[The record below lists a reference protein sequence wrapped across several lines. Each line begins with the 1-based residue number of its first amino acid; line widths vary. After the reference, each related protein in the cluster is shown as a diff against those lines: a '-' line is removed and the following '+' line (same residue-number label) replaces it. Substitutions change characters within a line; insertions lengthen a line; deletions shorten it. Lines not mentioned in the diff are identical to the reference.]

1 MLRQEQTHV
10 GQFRCLRN
18 YCLIPQTKSKQ
29 NLYITDVAWLSHHDW
44 CIKYIRIMM
53 IIMILTEGI
62 WKLHIISVGPVI
74 GRPICWVP
82 FLVWLRVPRKTGQK
96 NLECPFIW
104 VVAKKKKTALPILQT
119 HGFWVDESDV
129 SELPASTP
137 RPLRFI
143 AGQWQLINSS
153 AFLRDQ
159 FLAFHIPCVSGWM
172 VLFPSSMDL
181 GGNGGN
187 GSVKKVLAANKWQ
200 NYIQKVAVICP
211 LNFVNFVINF
221 GNY

>member
-1 MLRQEQTHV
+1 MKITYHLSWPSDWATYLLGPFPCLAPCTKKNRTKKSWVSVHL
-10 GQFRCLRN
+10 GRC
-18 YCLIPQTKSKQ
+18 
-29 NLYITDVAWLSHHDW
+29 
-44 CIKYIRIMM
+44 
-53 IIMILTEGI
+53 
-62 WKLHIISVGPVI
+62 
-74 GRPICWVP
+74 
-82 FLVWLRVPRKTGQK
+82 
-96 NLECPFIW
+96 
-104 VVAKKKKTALPILQT
+104 KKKKTALPILQT

>member
-104 VVAKKKKTALPILQT
+104 VVAKKKKNSTSHPTDPWILSRR
-119 HGFWVDESDV
+119 VRR
-129 SELPASTP
+129 LRTP
-137 RPLRFI
+137 
-143 AGQWQLINSS
+143 GINSKAAEVHRWS
-153 AFLRDQ
+153 VAADQ
-159 FLAFHIPCVSGWM
+159 LVCFFE
-172 VLFPSSMDL
+172 
-181 GGNGGN
+181 
-187 GSVKKVLAANKWQ
+187 GSVPGVPHPMCFRMDGSVSIINGPWRKWRQWLCKKVLAANKWQ